1 MNPVNITIS
10 PVTYQGAKRKVKG
23 EGWGWFGC
31 RLNNTTFLITTMLNS
46 DIVVFVGSRTRV
58 LSMCGYV
65 YSYGLSLAGHSLVTR
80 ILLLLY
86 SIGTC
91 LKKLEKNE
99 IDLYNIYRAA
109 RSLYEKN
116 LTTYLLIQRR

>member
-1 MNPVNITIS
+1 
-10 PVTYQGAKRKVKG
+10 VKG
-23 EGWGWFGC
+23 EGCGWFGC
-31 RLNNTTFLITTMLNS
+31 RLSNTTFLITTMLNS